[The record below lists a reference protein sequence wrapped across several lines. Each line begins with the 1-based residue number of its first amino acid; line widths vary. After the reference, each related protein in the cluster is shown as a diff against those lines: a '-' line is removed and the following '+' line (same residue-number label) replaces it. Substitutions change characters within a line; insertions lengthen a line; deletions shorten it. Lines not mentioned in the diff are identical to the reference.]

1 MEGSG
6 QAQPAAERRSVYVR
20 KKPRTAAASLQHPH
34 FLTQIMNT
42 KKKTQLGIQIR
53 ASRNPKDYLSY
64 AFQDVNIWY
73 ALGSC
78 ARRKDPMQPK
88 IILFD
93 VQLSSLS
100 FHAASAL
107 DSLFTVWHFFTL
119 CVVGADGR
127 QEHVHI
133 GSPLFLLTWLS

>member
-119 CVVGADGR
+119 LSSGLMDGR
-127 QEHVHI
+127 STFI
-133 GSPLFLLTWLS
+133 